1 MNKEGEIKIPPCK
14 ANFLDLDKYSGEVY
28 SESPVVNVGKI
39 ITLEGSSPQPEG
51 STSSNEEK
59 DETSDPSTGGTEE
72 DYEDTPGFGFF
83 LAVAGIL
90 MGTGFI
96 MKKKA

>member
-1 MNKEGEIKIPPCK
+1 
-14 ANFLDLDKYSGEVY
+14 
-28 SESPVVNVGKI
+28 SPVVNVGKI

-59 DETSDPSTGGTEE
+59 DETSDPSTDGTEE

-90 MGTGFI
+90 KGTGFI